1 MGAVEQYDDTVGIFF
16 NLIFSI
22 EQNINK
28 TMKKF
33 FEAVLV
39 AVLMLGFSACQN
51 EPEGDASIVG
61 S

>member
-39 AVLMLGFSACQN
+39 AA
-51 EPEGDASIVG
+51 
-61 S
+61 